1 MYTQI
6 NQAVL
11 DGMQSVEDPQYLGSY
26 LPLWSI
32 GFWKEIL
39 DLVEVQDIW
48 WCVVV
53 WLEEESHQA
62 SEDSAQLMN
71 TTHSYTKSLWWN
83 EPTRISGAGIYTTT
97 RTFAM
102 FLLKN
107 AMMATDH
114 INMMFAYLADHA
126 EGDKATD
133 NFLTIKNLRF
143 IYEIEKAKYSKYW
156 DSPSPSFLWRL
167 EERVLQKSLAAMTFP
182 VYITNMRHWLV
193 FRIDFEN
200 EELAYSA

>member
-1 MYTQI
+1 MSDILDITEDSPHFCKEEWIGKGLVYPKDPLKVDLGLAHYCKSQLKIPLHIHQSYFPREILTVEAFLNYKLPKLTISLVAVKTMCCFHACKPNDNGSQLGQHSIPSKVWIQEMYMQI

-11 DGMQSVEDPQYLGSY
+11 DGMQSIEDPQYLESY

-62 SEDSAQLMN
+62 SEDSAQLIN

-83 EPTRISGAGIYTTT
+83 EPT
-97 RTFAM
+97 
-102 FLLKN
+102 
-107 AMMATDH
+107 
-114 INMMFAYLADHA
+114 
-126 EGDKATD
+126 
-133 NFLTIKNLRF
+133 
-143 IYEIEKAKYSKYW
+143 
-156 DSPSPSFLWRL
+156 
-167 EERVLQKSLAAMTFP
+167 
-182 VYITNMRHWLV
+182 
-193 FRIDFEN
+193 
-200 EELAYSA
+200 